1 MTQHADQA
9 PGESQDIS
17 PQPPFVLSIDVG
29 TSSTRAILFDA
40 SGLAVPGATS
50 QHSYKLTTSEPG
62 EVAVDADMLL
72 GVVSQTIDEV
82 LSAAGEYAAQIK
94 AVALDTFWHG
104 LLGIDKDG
112 RPVTPIITWEDTR
125 AQVTALELRAQLD
138 EREVHERT
146 GARFHASYWTAKLRW
161 LATRQPDT
169 FRKATQW
176 ISFGEYLHRKCLG
189 KSVCSLSM
197 ASGTGLLER
206 RTLQWDQELLKVL
219 DVRAEQLPRLGDIRD
234 GIQGLIAEYAERWPA
249 LRDVPW
255 YPAIGDGAAACVGS
269 GCTSVKQWSLTVGTS
284 SAIRV
289 VVPNEAMELPDGL
302 WLYLIDSKRAVL
314 GGALSEGGNLLSWM
328 SNTLKVPLK
337 DAEPEVVKLEP
348 DSHGLTILPFISGE
362 RSLGWHGNVRMTVAG
377 ISINTT
383 PLELLRAAMESL
395 AYELD
400 GVYEQL
406 LTVLQ
411 VDSSA
416 LKLYASGGALFASS
430 LLRSIIA
437 DTLDTPIYPSHD
449 QEASA
454 RGAALLALEA
464 LGVIPDVAH
473 APVHLGSPTL
483 PDAMR
488 GAVYR
493 KAARKQRELYRLLLG
508 E

>member
-1 MTQHADQA
+1 MTQNADQA

-17 PQPPFVLSIDVG
+17 PQAPFVLSIDVG
-29 TSSTRAILFDA
+29 TSSTRTILFDS
-40 SGLAVPGATS
+40 SGRVVPGAVS
-50 QHSYKLTTSEPG
+50 QHSYKLITSEHG

-72 GVVSQTIDEV
+72 EVVAQTIDEA
-82 LSAAGEYAAQIK
+82 LKAAGERAAQIK
-94 AVALDTFWHG
+94 AVAMDTFWHG
-104 LLGIDKDG
+104 LLGVDESG
-112 RPVTPIITWEDTR
+112 RPVTPVITWEDTR
-125 AQVTALELRAQLD
+125 AQVTALELRAQLN
-138 EREVHERT
+138 EREAHERT

-169 FRKATQW
+169 FKKAAQW
-176 ISFGEYLHRKCLG
+176 ISFGEYLHRKFLG

-206 RTLQWDQELLKVL
+206 RTQQWDKELLKVL
-219 DVRAEQLPRLGDIRD
+219 NVREEQLPELGDVHD
-234 GIQGLIAEYAERWPA
+234 SIQGLNSEYAERWPA

-269 GCTSVKQWSLTVGTS
+269 GSISIKYWALTVGTS

-289 VVPNEAMELPDGL
+289 VVPNEAIELPDGL

-328 SNTLKVPLK
+328 SDTVKLPLK
-337 DAEPEVVKLEP
+337 DAEPDVTKLAP

-362 RSLGWHGNVRMTVAG
+362 RSLGWHGDVQMTVAG
-377 ISINTT
+377 ISIKTT
-383 PLELLRAAMESL
+383 PQELLRAAMESL

-411 VDSSA
+411 LDSSA

-430 LLRSIIA
+430 ILRSIIA

-454 RGAALLALEA
+454 RGVALLALEA
-464 LGVIPDVAH
+464 LGIIPDVAQ
-473 APVHLGSPTL
+473 APVHLGPPTL
-483 PDAMR
+483 PDASR
-488 GAVYR
+488 GEIYR
-493 KAARKQRELYRLLLG
+493 KAARRQRELYGLLLKD
-508 E
+508 